1 MRYFIIDTLNLAY
14 RAHSANYELTNSSGE
29 FSGMFYGFVRT
40 LVSLKKKYRG
50 YKFVCVWDSKPVA
63 KFALQPD
70 YKSGRSSLPSTV
82 TPQFDYIREFLKS
95 CGVDQY
101 DKKDEEAD
109 DVIATLVED
118 FKKEGATTIIVYTN
132 DKDML
137 QLVETGKVIVFK
149 PKVAT
154 SPEKFYDESAVI
166 EQFGVP
172 PAKLAL
178 YRSFDG
184 DASDVITGVKQVPRK
199 LIARI
204 VNGSESVQ
212 DCYDIIDKENLTE
225 FQRKSFQEAR
235 ERIYV
240 NSKIVTLKRDL
251 EGIVKTE
258 AVVDKEKMAEFFS
271 KFDIKSIQPEVV
283 SDLFLSTLNI
293 RYSEARPTI
302 EIESYTLF

>member
-1 MRYFIIDTLNLAY
+1 MQYFIIDTLNLAY
-14 RAHSANYELTNSSGE
+14 RAHCVNFELKNSSGE
-29 FSGMFYGFVRT
+29 FSGMFFGFVRT

-63 KFALQPD
+63 KYALQPD

-82 TPQFDYIREFLKS
+82 TSQFNDIREFLEN

-101 DKKDEEAD
+101 GKKDEEAD
-109 DVIATLVED
+109 DVIATLVEN
-118 FKKEGATTIIVYTN
+118 FKREGAKNIIVYSN

-137 QLVETGKVIVFK
+137 QLVETGKVIVYK

-154 SPEKFYDESAVI
+154 SPEKFYDDGAVM

-172 PAKLAL
+172 PSKLAL
-178 YRSFDG
+178 FRSFDG
-184 DASDVITGVKQVPRK
+184 DASDVITGVERVPRK
-199 LIARI
+199 IIAKI
-204 VNGSESVQ
+204 VNESDSVQ
-212 DCYDIIDKENLTE
+212 ACYDLIDKEKLTE
-225 FQRKSFQEAR
+225 FQKKSFQEAR

-251 EGIVKTE
+251 EDIIKTE
-258 AVVDKEKMAEFFS
+258 AVVNKEKMAEFFS

-283 SDLFLSTLNI
+283 SDLFSSTLNI